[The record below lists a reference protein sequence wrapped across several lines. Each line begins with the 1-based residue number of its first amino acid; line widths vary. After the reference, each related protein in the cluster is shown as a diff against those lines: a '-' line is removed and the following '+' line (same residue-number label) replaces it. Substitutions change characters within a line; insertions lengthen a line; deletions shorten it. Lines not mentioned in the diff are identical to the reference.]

1 MTLSTKDK
9 QISFLNKVKDRLPKS
24 QSIVT
29 LMQETLKIS
38 MDAAYRRLRGQSTLT
53 FEEANQLA
61 IQFGVSMDSRDVAD
75 ERRVDFDAG
84 KAIKTLADYKAY
96 NKRIIERMVSFSQSD
111 LEAHMTYV
119 CNDAPIFYAF
129 KYQNLG
135 RMKAFYWAK
144 AILNLEAF
152 KDLDYIDYR
161 IDPDKE
167 AMNRQ
172 VWNAYASI
180 PSVEIWSPTCYLG
193 TLKQIY
199 HMWESK
205 LLKNLDDVEAI
216 LTDLDDLI
224 DCVVQQATTGRKT
237 LAKGIDL
244 AARFNLHI
252 VDIAV
257 GNNVVLVE
265 QSNSTACFLS
275 FNTFNFMETSSSSF
289 YGQSAQWAESLKHI
303 AVHANEGNS
312 DKVDAYQR
320 LLHKQVESTRQA
332 IFRGQELIF

>member
-1 MTLSTKDK
+1 MTLSTKDI

-129 KYQNLG
+129 KYQN
-135 RMKAFYWAK
+135 R
-144 AILNLEAF
+144 
-152 KDLDYIDYR
+152 
-161 IDPDKE
+161 
-167 AMNRQ
+167 
-172 VWNAYASI
+172 
-180 PSVEIWSPTCYLG
+180 G
-193 TLKQIY
+193 T
-199 HMWESK
+199 
-205 LLKNLDDVEAI
+205 
-216 LTDLDDLI
+216 
-224 DCVVQQATTGRKT
+224 G
-237 LAKGIDL
+237 
-244 AARFNLHI
+244 
-252 VDIAV
+252 
-257 GNNVVLVE
+257 
-265 QSNSTACFLS
+265 FL
-275 FNTFNFMETSSSSF
+275 
-289 YGQSAQWAESLKHI
+289 
-303 AVHANEGNS
+303 
-312 DKVDAYQR
+312 
-320 LLHKQVESTRQA
+320 
-332 IFRGQELIF
+332 